1 MSSTGLIQQ
10 GNRRTGGRANS
21 FWLSRRTLDPAKA
34 LWISRVSALVILMT
48 VLVSAF
54 ISGIFGMA
62 GGLILIGVLAAMLPV
77 ATAMLVHGAV
87 QLVSNGYR
95 AFLWRKYILWGTFG
109 RYAIGAAA
117 GFIALLANAWRP
129 EARAVYLFL
138 GLTALLIWLPT
149 SWIRMDIF
157 KRGQAEL
164 AGFGV
169 QALNTLGGV
178 AGPQLDIFFVTTDI
192 DRRAIVAT
200 KSVTQM
206 LAHLV
211 KIAFRGVRVIGAT
224 GDSTFPPVWF
234 FALAVSLSMLGTAL
248 GGKLLERMSDVDFK
262 RAMKWLVTAIGA
274 VMLLK
279 AAEWL

>member
-1 MSSTGLIQQ
+1 MSS
-10 GNRRTGGRANS
+10 
-21 FWLSRRTLDPAKA
+21 
-34 LWISRVSALVILMT
+34 VSALVILVT

-62 GGLILIGVLAAMLPV
+62 GGLILMGVLAAMLPV
-77 ATAMLVHGAV
+77 ATAMIVHGAV
-87 QLVSNGYR
+87 QMVSNGYR
-95 AFLWRKYILWGTFG
+95 AFLWRKYINWSVFG

-117 GFIALLANAWRP
+117 GFVALLAIAWRP

-138 GLTALLIWLPT
+138 GLTALLVWLPA
-149 SWIRMDIF
+149 SWIRLDIL

-178 AGPQLDIFFVTTDI
+178 AGPLLDIFFVTTDM

-200 KSVTQM
+200 KSVTQV

-211 KIAFRGVRVIGAT
+211 KIVFWGVPVIAAAGGGA
-224 GDSTFPPVWF
+224 FPPVWLF
-234 FALAVSLSMLGTAL
+234 VLAVPLSMLGTTL

>member
-1 MSSTGLIQQ
+1 MSS
-10 GNRRTGGRANS
+10 
-21 FWLSRRTLDPAKA
+21 
-34 LWISRVSALVILMT
+34 VSALVILVT

-62 GGLILIGVLAAMLPV
+62 GGLILMGVLAAMLPV
-77 ATAMLVHGAV
+77 ATAMVVHGAV
-87 QLVSNGYR
+87 QMVSNGYR
-95 AFLWRKYILWGTFG
+95 AFLWRKYINWSVFG
-109 RYAIGAAA
+109 RYALGAGA
-117 GFIALLANAWRP
+117 GFLALLAIAWRP

-138 GLTALLIWLPT
+138 GLTAMLVWLPAR
-149 SWIRMDIF
+149 WVRLDIL

-164 AGFGV
+164 AGFAV

-178 AGPQLDIFFVTTDI
+178 AGPLLDIFFVTTDM

-200 KSVTQM
+200 KSVTQV

-211 KIAFRGVRVIGAT
+211 KIVFWGVPVIAAAGGSA
-224 GDSTFPPVWF
+224 FPPVWF
-234 FALAVSLSMLGTAL
+234 FALAVPLSMLGTTL